1 MKRKSARGRVWW
13 AVGGMTRNYG
23 RSARNYY
30 ARGALCTKPLAQKLA
45 STSQRSGSGGR
56 GVSTSAIIGSSLVS
70 RVVRRNQVNGKAGSD
85 MDSHESGSDGSTDAT
100 LIWRSRDDSREL
112 VLGSQPWTLV

>member
-1 MKRKSARGRVWW
+1 MGGCGGGRRHDAQSW
-13 AVGGMTRNYG
+13 AVGANDG
-23 RSARNYY
+23 S
-30 ARGALCTKPLAQKLA
+30 GALCTKPLAQKLA
-45 STSQRSGSGGR
+45 STSQRSGSGAR

-100 LIWRSRDDSREL
+100 LLRL
-112 VLGSQPWTLV
+112 A